1 MTIKCPHCGK
11 DLPAETL
18 REVIQE
24 HYTKRVGGATSAK
37 KANSSR
43 INAVKALEG
52 QKAKYTSE
60 KRKEAA
66 RKAWEKRRQGKQSS
80 NP

>member
-11 DLPAETL
+11 GLPEETI

-24 HYTKRVGGATSAK
+24 HYTKRVGGVSTEK
-37 KANSSR
+37 KAAASR

-52 QKAKYTSE
+52 QRSKYTAE

-66 RKAWEKRRQGKQSS
+66 RKAWEKRRTNQVVK
-80 NP
+80 

>member
-11 DLPAETL
+11 DLPEEVI
-18 REVIQE
+18 REVLQE
-24 HYTKRVGGATSAK
+24 NASKAGSTITAK
-37 KANSSR
+37 KSSASR

-52 QKAKYTSE
+52 QREKYTEE

-66 RKAWEKRRQGKQSS
+66 RKGWEKRKLKLSS